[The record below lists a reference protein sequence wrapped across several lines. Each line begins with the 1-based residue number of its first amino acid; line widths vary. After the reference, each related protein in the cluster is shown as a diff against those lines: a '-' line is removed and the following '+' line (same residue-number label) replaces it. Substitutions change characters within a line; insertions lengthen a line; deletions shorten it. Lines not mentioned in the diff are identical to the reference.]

1 VGECFCCNWVVD
13 DGYGDGHASILADR

>member
-1 VGECFCCNWVVD
+1 VGERFCCNWVVD